1 MGQFQFSKL
10 DARTR
15 GLMAE
20 EVLQATKEDNLYYS
34 ARFTEAAK
42 AQWPDLLLGAARG
55 HDEHWLEQQLHAI
68 HAMKP
73 RETKATPRGGVT
85 QANVPDTAAET
96 YADGQFNRF
105 YIAAICRRA
114 IDDRVGSVR
123 VYRAKE
129 RSDPRPSSKLL
140 EGTQKDAGVLLT
152 EVRDRDRSLQCDL
165 LKPNSGLTIDY

>member
-1 MGQFQFSKL
+1 MGQFQFLKL

-15 GLMAE
+15 ELMADE
-20 EVLQATKEDNLYYS
+20 ILQATKTDNLYYS

-42 AQWPDLLLGAARG
+42 MQWPDLLLSAARN
-55 HDEHWLEQQLHAI
+55 HDEHWLEQQLQAI

-73 RETKATPRGGVT
+73 RETKSKPSGGLT

-105 YIAAICRRA
+105 YVAAICHRA
-114 IDDRVGSVR
+114 IDDNVGSVR

-129 RSDPRPSSKLL
+129 RAEPRQASRIL
-140 EGTQKDAGVLLT
+140 EETHKDAGALLK
-152 EVRDRDRSLQCDL
+152 EVRGRETSLQCDL